1 MKIGIFGGSF
11 NPPHK
16 MHLNIVEELLNE
28 KILDKVIIVPTGLHY
43 SYKNNLVSNEHRY
56 NMLKLMTKHND
67 KIEISDFEFKDE
79 EIHSFDTLE
88 YYKNIYKND
97 TLYFVCG
104 LDNISYVDKWY
115 KGEYL
120 LNNYKFLVITRDTNN
135 LDEILSKYEK
145 YKDNIII
152 TNIKSNTISSSY
164 IRDELKEK
172 NYNLNDYLDQKIID
186 YIKEN
191 NLYIE
196 ENL

>member
-16 MHLNIVEELLNE
+16 MHLNIVEELLE
-28 KILDKVIIVPTGLHY
+28 TTLDKIIIVPTGLHY
-43 SYKNNLVSNEHRY
+43 SYKNNLISNEHRY
-56 NMLKLMTKHND
+56 NMLKIMTKHND

-79 EIHSFDTLE
+79 EIHSYDTLE

-135 LDEILSKYEK
+135 LNEILNKYEK

-152 TNIKSNTISSSY
+152 TNIKSNTTSSSV
-164 IRDELKEK
+164 IREELKNK
-172 NYNLNDYLDQKIID
+172 NYDLTASVDQEVLN

-191 NLYIE
+191 NLYI
-196 ENL
+196 

>member
-28 KILDKVIIVPTGLHY
+28 KVLDKVIIVPTGLHY
-43 SYKNNLVSNEHRY
+43 SYKNNLASNEHRY
-56 NMLKLMTKHND
+56 NMLKLMTKHNN
-67 KIEISDFEFKDE
+67 KIEVSDFEFKDE
-79 EIHSFDTLE
+79 EIHSYDTLE

-97 TLYFVCG
+97 TIYFVCG

-120 LNNYKFLVITRDTNN
+120 LNNYKFLVITRDTNI
-135 LDEILSKYEK
+135 LDEILLKYEK

-164 IRDELKEK
+164 IRDELKNK
-172 NYNLNDYLDQKIID
+172 NYNLNNYLDQKVID
-186 YIKEN
+186 YIIEN
-191 NLYIE
+191 NLYI
-196 ENL
+196 

>member
-28 KILDKVIIVPTGLHY
+28 KILDKVITGLHY

-172 NYNLNDYLDQKIID
+172 NYNLNDYLDQKVID

-191 NLYIE
+191 NLYI
-196 ENL
+196 

>member
-28 KILDKVIIVPTGLHY
+28 KVLDKVIIVPTGLHY
-43 SYKNNLVSNEHRY
+43 SYKNNLASNEHRY
-56 NMLKLMTKHND
+56 NMLKIMTKHNK
-67 KIEISDFEFKDE
+67 KIEVSDFEFKDE
-79 EIHSFDTLE
+79 EIHSYDTLE

-97 TLYFVCG
+97 TIYFVCG

-135 LDEILSKYEK
+135 LDEILLKYEK

-164 IRDELKEK
+164 IRDELREK
-172 NYNLNDYLDQKIID
+172 NYNLNDYLDQKVLD

-191 NLYIE
+191 KLYI
-196 ENL
+196 